1 MRGVQRIQQI
11 SAMSRLLVRLG
22 RQPLLPTV
30 TGFHV
35 LSWIRGPE
43 LVYDAALA
51 GRRSLS
57 LAEGV
62 SPCNHSVDSTFLL
75 SFFINF
81 KALRNVIYPPTTRC
95 DTRYVRGVTPYYGTH
110 EY

>member
-51 GRRSLS
+51 GRRSLFFGGGGFP
-57 LAEGV
+57 LQ
-62 SPCNHSVDSTFLL
+62 
-75 SFFINF
+75 SFS
-81 KALRNVIYPPTTRC
+81 R
-95 DTRYVRGVTPYYGTH
+95 
-110 EY
+110 